1 MLHTVSEN
9 EHEDRKMRVIVVEKV
24 SGSNV
29 WDSFPHKND
38 CNQVVLSVLKIRQ
51 LYAKMRC

>member
-1 MLHTVSEN
+1 
-9 EHEDRKMRVIVVEKV
+9 MRVIVVENA
-24 SGSNV
+24 SESTLQ
-29 WDSFPHKND
+29 DSFPHKND

>member
-1 MLHTVSEN
+1 
-9 EHEDRKMRVIVVEKV
+9 MRVIVVEKV
-24 SGSNV
+24 SGSTIQ
-29 WDSFPHKND
+29 DSFPHKND